1 MIMPFE
7 LVRSLNLA
15 PHSLLFLLK
24 VIESDEIYLLIVRQ
38 EDLKQR
44 VNNST
49 IQPDEQVELKD
60 HNQKEENL
68 N

>member
-15 PHSLLFLLK
+15 PHSILFLLK
-24 VIESDEIYLLIVRQ
+24 VIESDEIHLLIVRQ
-38 EDLKQR
+38 EDLRQR